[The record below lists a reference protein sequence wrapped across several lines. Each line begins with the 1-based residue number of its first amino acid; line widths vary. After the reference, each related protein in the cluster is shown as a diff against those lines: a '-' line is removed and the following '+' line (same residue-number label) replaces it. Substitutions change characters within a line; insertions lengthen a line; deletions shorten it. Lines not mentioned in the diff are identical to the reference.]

1 MKSVTTL
8 RDSAPSMAPAVL
20 MSATGAAAVLVG
32 IVVLAGWALD
42 IPVLKSILPTWV
54 SMKPNTALAFILI
67 GFALPLSQ
75 LPAAWLGPRLP
86 IHLDRLARGCRW
98 LVGLIGLLT
107 LAEYLFDWNPGFDQ
121 WVFPE
126 PAGTV
131 GTSNPGRMA
140 PETALC
146 FLLLATGASIPR
158 FRHKTA
164 ATLLAP
170 MALGTLVTILAL
182 AALVTYL
189 TPALGAFGWWGK
201 TVMAVHTAILFAA
214 LGAAVAAAAWWKL
227 PSTWGLSGR
236 TVLAYGLGLGLLVM
250 VPLTAT
256 RTQNLLTH
264 LNAGAVQVET
274 VLYRVADLD
283 SHVMDAQS
291 QTRGYVLTGDEQ
303 MRTGQHSAEI
313 AAQKAL
319 QALRQIKVAD
329 PMQQAQLAQLAR
341 VEALATESLQWFGRV
356 VAARHA
362 RPGVDRDL
370 IRQGTQLTG
379 AFRKEI
385 DELQHDLV
393 KILGESRSAYQDASN
408 FAYVVISS
416 GMGFSLIILSLAL
429 LASKRAAV
437 ARTSAEH
444 RVRDEQ
450 ARFREVTGSA
460 PDAIIVSNHAG
471 TIVSWNRSAE
481 RMFGYTEAEVS
492 LRPLTLLMPQRYRDR
507 HAAGMTRMA
516 AGEESKLA
524 GKTIEYTG
532 LRRDGS
538 EFPLELSLATW
549 ESDGHVFFSAFIRDI
564 TERKNTEAAE
574 RERVAQQVR
583 DHAAAFEVQRKAR
596 MAAQNLMADA
606 ITARKAA
613 EAATAA
619 LRESELKFRALFETT
634 SEAHL
639 LFADGGWVDCN
650 AAAATVFGCTREQI
664 IGAHPARFSPPLQPD
679 GQSSAEAV
687 IRRITLAFTAGP
699 QMFEWEH
706 CRMDG
711 TPFPAEVSLSR
722 VDLGGKPHIQAI
734 VRDVSERK
742 EMQTAVEQSR
752 RVMLSLLEDQSKDQ
766 AALRDSDA
774 FGRAILDSV
783 VAEIAVLDRSGV
795 ITAVNRPWRA
805 FALDNSIV
813 PDQPVPHT
821 GVGENYLALCRT
833 SAGPASDEAASAR
846 EGIQAVLDGR
856 LPRFNLEYPC
866 HSPQQQRWFSMS
878 VAPLEA
884 EGGGAVVTH
893 TDITERIQAEAS
905 RSKLALAVEQSPE
918 SIIITN
924 IEAEIEYVN
933 QAFVQAT
940 GYREEEV
947 IGKNPRIL
955 QSGRTPPEAYASM
968 WATLSQG
975 LPWKGELHNR
985 KKDGRDYV
993 EFSIITPLRQADG
1006 SISHYV
1012 AVQEDVTEKIRV
1024 GNELDRHRHHLQEL
1038 VTERTTELVAAR
1050 RQADAANIAKSNFL
1064 ANMSHEIRTPMNAI
1078 IGLTHLLRRAGAT
1091 PQQVDRLDKIDGA
1104 GRHLLAII
1112 SDILDLSKI
1121 EAGKMQLESVD
1132 FHLSAI
1138 LDNVTSIIGPAAQA
1152 KGLRIETD
1160 GGTVPLWLRGDVTRL
1175 RQALLNFASNAVK
1188 FTETGFIALRAK
1200 LLEDDGVE
1208 LRVCFE
1214 VQDSGIGIAP
1224 DQMGRLF
1231 KAFEQADTSTTR
1243 KYGGTGLGLVITR
1256 RMAELMGG
1264 EVGADST
1271 PGTGSTFWFTV
1282 RLQHGHGVMPSF
1294 PVTDAQNAETHL
1306 RHHHAGARVLLAED
1320 NQINREVALELLHGA
1335 GLAADTAADG
1345 REALAKVQAHDYDL
1359 ILMDMQMP
1367 EMDGLEA
1374 TRAIR
1379 ALPGWESKPIL
1390 AMSANAFSEDRQ
1402 ACTDAGMNDFI
1413 AKPVE
1418 PDQLYA
1424 TLAQWLPPRSR
1435 GEEVQTVIASPV
1447 VDDGGL
1453 HGLPAVDGLDLMRGL
1468 SVVQNRANYLRLL
1481 ALFVDNH
1488 GDDPQGLQQML
1499 DAGDLSGIQK
1509 LAHTLKGSAGNLG
1522 AMRVSEAA
1530 DTLQSAVRQTATRV
1544 EIERCTKCLIDELL
1558 PLLAGIR
1565 DALADSPAP
1574 AAIDLNRLDE
1584 VLTKLKQ
1591 LLEKGNIAASDLACA
1606 EEQLLRAA
1614 LGKEGDEIVRRIA
1627 HFEYEGA
1634 LVMLRQ
1640 RTGEAGVS

>member
-1 MKSVTTL
+1 
-8 RDSAPSMAPAVL
+8 
-20 MSATGAAAVLVG
+20 
-32 IVVLAGWALD
+32 
-42 IPVLKSILPTWV
+42 
-54 SMKPNTALAFILI
+54 
-67 GFALPLSQ
+67 
-75 LPAAWLGPRLP
+75 
-86 IHLDRLARGCRW
+86 
-98 LVGLIGLLT
+98 
-107 LAEYLFDWNPGFDQ
+107 
-121 WVFPE
+121 
-126 PAGTV
+126 
-131 GTSNPGRMA
+131 
-140 PETALC
+140 
-146 FLLLATGASIPR
+146 
-158 FRHKTA
+158 
-164 ATLLAP
+164 
-170 MALGTLVTILAL
+170 
-182 AALVTYL
+182 
-189 TPALGAFGWWGK
+189 
-201 TVMAVHTAILFAA
+201 
-214 LGAAVAAAAWWKL
+214 
-227 PSTWGLSGR
+227 
-236 TVLAYGLGLGLLVM
+236 
-250 VPLTAT
+250 
-256 RTQNLLTH
+256 
-264 LNAGAVQVET
+264 
-274 VLYRVADLD
+274 
-283 SHVMDAQS
+283 
-291 QTRGYVLTGDEQ
+291 
-303 MRTGQHSAEI
+303 
-313 AAQKAL
+313 
-319 QALRQIKVAD
+319 
-329 PMQQAQLAQLAR
+329 
-341 VEALATESLQWFGRV
+341 
-356 VAARHA
+356 
-362 RPGVDRDL
+362 
-370 IRQGTQLTG
+370 
-379 AFRKEI
+379 
-385 DELQHDLV
+385 
-393 KILGESRSAYQDASN
+393 
-408 FAYVVISS
+408 
-416 GMGFSLIILSLAL
+416 
-429 LASKRAAV
+429 
-437 ARTSAEH
+437 
-444 RVRDEQ
+444 
-450 ARFREVTGSA
+450 
-460 PDAIIVSNHAG
+460 
-471 TIVSWNRSAE
+471 
-481 RMFGYTEAEVS
+481 
-492 LRPLTLLMPQRYRDR
+492 
-507 HAAGMTRMA
+507 
-516 AGEESKLA
+516 
-524 GKTIEYTG
+524 
-532 LRRDGS
+532 
-538 EFPLELSLATW
+538 
-549 ESDGHVFFSAFIRDI
+549 
-564 TERKNTEAAE
+564 
-574 RERVAQQVR
+574 
-583 DHAAAFEVQRKAR
+583 
-596 MAAQNLMADA
+596 
-606 ITARKAA
+606 
-613 EAATAA
+613 
-619 LRESELKFRALFETT
+619 
-634 SEAHL
+634 
-639 LFADGGWVDCN
+639 
-650 AAAATVFGCTREQI
+650 
-664 IGAHPARFSPPLQPD
+664 
-679 GQSSAEAV
+679 
-687 IRRITLAFTAGP
+687 
-699 QMFEWEH
+699 
-706 CRMDG
+706 
-711 TPFPAEVSLSR
+711 
-722 VDLGGKPHIQAI
+722 
-734 VRDVSERK
+734 
-742 EMQTAVEQSR
+742 
-752 RVMLSLLEDQSKDQ
+752 
-766 AALRDSDA
+766 
-774 FGRAILDSV
+774 
-783 VAEIAVLDRSGV
+783 
-795 ITAVNRPWRA
+795 
-805 FALDNSIV
+805 
-813 PDQPVPHT
+813 
-821 GVGENYLALCRT
+821 
-833 SAGPASDEAASAR
+833 
-846 EGIQAVLDGR
+846 
-856 LPRFNLEYPC
+856 
-866 HSPQQQRWFSMS
+866 
-878 VAPLEA
+878 
-884 EGGGAVVTH
+884 
-893 TDITERIQAEAS
+893 
-905 RSKLALAVEQSPE
+905 
-918 SIIITN
+918 
-924 IEAEIEYVN
+924 
-933 QAFVQAT
+933 
-940 GYREEEV
+940 
-947 IGKNPRIL
+947 
-955 QSGRTPPEAYASM
+955 M

-1481 ALFVDNH
+1481 ALFVDKH
-1488 GDDPQGLQQML
+1488 GPDSQRLQQML

>member
-20 MSATGAAAVLVG
+20 VSATGAAAVLAG

-42 IPVLKSILPTWV
+42 IPALKSILPTWV

-121 WVFPE
+121 WLFPE

-303 MRTGQHSAEI
+303 MRAGQHSAEI

-319 QALRQIKVAD
+319 QALRQIKVAG
-329 PMQQAQLAQLAR
+329 PMQQAQLAKLAR
-341 VEALATESLQWFGRV
+341 VEALATESLQWFAGV
-356 VAARHA
+356 MAARHA
-362 RPGVDRDL
+362 RAGVDRDL
-370 IRQGTQLTG
+370 IRRGTQLTG

-385 DELQHDLV
+385 GDLELDLA

-416 GMGFSLIILSLAL
+416 GMGLSLIILSLAL

-460 PDAIIVSNHAG
+460 PDAVIVSDHAG
-471 TIVSWNRSAE
+471 SIVSWNRSAE

-549 ESDGHVFFSAFIRDI
+549 ESDGRVFFSAFIRDI

-619 LRESELKFRALFETT
+619 LRESELKFRTLFETT

-679 GQSSAEAV
+679 GQSSEEAV
-687 IRRITLAFTAGP
+687 IRRISLAFTAGP

-706 CRMDG
+706 CRVDG
-711 TPFPAEVSLSR
+711 TPFAAEVSLSR

-752 RVMLSLLEDQSKDQ
+752 RAMLSLLEDQSKDQ

-833 SAGPASDEAASAR
+833 SAGPA
-846 EGIQAVLDGR
+846 
-856 LPRFNLEYPC
+856 
-866 HSPQQQRWFSMS
+866 
-878 VAPLEA
+878 
-884 EGGGAVVTH
+884 
-893 TDITERIQAEAS
+893 
-905 RSKLALAVEQSPE
+905 
-918 SIIITN
+918 
-924 IEAEIEYVN
+924 
-933 QAFVQAT
+933 
-940 GYREEEV
+940 
-947 IGKNPRIL
+947 
-955 QSGRTPPEAYASM
+955 
-968 WATLSQG
+968 
-975 LPWKGELHNR
+975 
-985 KKDGRDYV
+985 
-993 EFSIITPLRQADG
+993 
-1006 SISHYV
+1006 
-1012 AVQEDVTEKIRV
+1012 
-1024 GNELDRHRHHLQEL
+1024 
-1038 VTERTTELVAAR
+1038 
-1050 RQADAANIAKSNFL
+1050 
-1064 ANMSHEIRTPMNAI
+1064 
-1078 IGLTHLLRRAGAT
+1078 
-1091 PQQVDRLDKIDGA
+1091 
-1104 GRHLLAII
+1104 
-1112 SDILDLSKI
+1112 
-1121 EAGKMQLESVD
+1121 
-1132 FHLSAI
+1132 
-1138 LDNVTSIIGPAAQA
+1138 
-1152 KGLRIETD
+1152 
-1160 GGTVPLWLRGDVTRL
+1160 
-1175 RQALLNFASNAVK
+1175 
-1188 FTETGFIALRAK
+1188 
-1200 LLEDDGVE
+1200 
-1208 LRVCFE
+1208 
-1214 VQDSGIGIAP
+1214 
-1224 DQMGRLF
+1224 
-1231 KAFEQADTSTTR
+1231 
-1243 KYGGTGLGLVITR
+1243 
-1256 RMAELMGG
+1256 
-1264 EVGADST
+1264 
-1271 PGTGSTFWFTV
+1271 
-1282 RLQHGHGVMPSF
+1282 
-1294 PVTDAQNAETHL
+1294 
-1306 RHHHAGARVLLAED
+1306 
-1320 NQINREVALELLHGA
+1320 
-1335 GLAADTAADG
+1335 
-1345 REALAKVQAHDYDL
+1345 
-1359 ILMDMQMP
+1359 
-1367 EMDGLEA
+1367 
-1374 TRAIR
+1374 
-1379 ALPGWESKPIL
+1379 
-1390 AMSANAFSEDRQ
+1390 
-1402 ACTDAGMNDFI
+1402 
-1413 AKPVE
+1413 
-1418 PDQLYA
+1418 
-1424 TLAQWLPPRSR
+1424 
-1435 GEEVQTVIASPV
+1435 
-1447 VDDGGL
+1447 
-1453 HGLPAVDGLDLMRGL
+1453 
-1468 SVVQNRANYLRLL
+1468 
-1481 ALFVDNH
+1481 
-1488 GDDPQGLQQML
+1488 
-1499 DAGDLSGIQK
+1499 
-1509 LAHTLKGSAGNLG
+1509 
-1522 AMRVSEAA
+1522 
-1530 DTLQSAVRQTATRV
+1530 
-1544 EIERCTKCLIDELL
+1544 
-1558 PLLAGIR
+1558 
-1565 DALADSPAP
+1565 
-1574 AAIDLNRLDE
+1574 
-1584 VLTKLKQ
+1584 
-1591 LLEKGNIAASDLACA
+1591 
-1606 EEQLLRAA
+1606 
-1614 LGKEGDEIVRRIA
+1614 
-1627 HFEYEGA
+1627 
-1634 LVMLRQ
+1634 
-1640 RTGEAGVS
+1640 